1 MYIAFDLKRG
11 SALGDGATS
20 AWINHLLQ
28 QELTIW
34 GAKHSID
41 YKVKTVKYITRVIL
55 EPDELYS
62 FFAVTWN
69 PIDPDFRNYQVVE
82 PMSLDIH

>member
-1 MYIAFDLKRG
+1 VYIAFDLTR
-11 SALGDGATS
+11 GDGDKSLA

-28 QELTIW
+28 QELQIW
-34 GAKHSID
+34 SHKHDVAYQI
-41 YKVKTVKYITRVIL
+41 KTVKYITRVIL
-55 EPDELYS
+55 QPDELYS

-82 PMSLDIH
+82 PMSLDNH